1 MKKNKIPGSFIKDD
15 IFALEDNLLL
25 RLSATHP
32 TLTKLTST
40 INFYN
45 QQLFLTHFLA
55 TATTPP
61 TVERYD
67 LSFDELVLIFSD
79 FQAIIMVGLHEN
91 RSFANLINN
100 FKTHSLKEQF
110 SSVEVTIN
118 NDFFSEKGKL
128 LTLKFRKKYYN
139 KIESY
144 QIKYQKYLISAQ
156 KLISYLLVF
165 VSLLRYQGMK
175 KLLPVNFYQ
184 YFIKDLL
191 NI

>member
-1 MKKNKIPGSFIKDD
+1 MPGSFIKDD
-15 IFALEDNLLL
+15 IFALEDNLFI
-25 RLSATHP
+25 RLSASHP
-32 TLTKLTST
+32 SLTKLTST
-40 INFYN
+40 INFCN

-55 TATTPP
+55 TATNPP

-67 LSFDELVLIFSD
+67 LSFDELVLSFSD
-79 FQAIIMVGLHEN
+79 FQAIIMVGFHEN
-91 RSFANLINN
+91 CSFANLINN

-110 SSVEVTIN
+110 SSTEVTIK